1 MKNGNCY
8 AYFYRV
14 ETFSLFPTWNT
25 LLCINISSMLQ
36 KVLPNYLLPTE
47 PCEVSYYPNTYGSSA
62 VWFVVKF
69 HTNSLRKSMEYAK
82 CTVEQTKV
90 NLENV
95 IKNAEKHG
103 HLLDSF
109 ESEHLIYKH
118 ILSDV
123 RSSCI
128 SWT

>member
-1 MKNGNCY
+1 
-8 AYFYRV
+8 
-14 ETFSLFPTWNT
+14 
-25 LLCINISSMLQ
+25 MLQ